1 MNQTQL
7 LTKTNSLIWV
17 KTLVII
23 LLGLGI
29 FCRFTHLGQKIYGG
43 DEPWTSVAISGHT
56 LAELRQEF
64 SQLQGI
70 TPITNFD
77 KYQHINP
84 DRGLADTVNYL
95 ITSDPQ
101 HPPLYYVMVRLW
113 AQIFGDA
120 PTAVRSLSAIISLLI
135 FPSVYWLCLE
145 LFDSAVVGW
154 IAMGLIAISPAHL
167 YFAQEVRQY
176 GLWMTEILV
185 SSAVFLRAI
194 RQENKRNWL
203 LYSLTLILGLYT
215 HLFTVLLM
223 ISHGIYV
230 IIQQQFRWTKTLIN
244 YLIGTIFA
252 CLTFVPWL
260 IVIITHIDVLR
271 NLTAGYGMRLI
282 DNPFELIAVFLIR
295 VTRIFFDL
303 NLAASLSIL
312 SNLNFEGSL
321 YYTLPSLIFSCSL
334 FIYLLFILC
343 RNYQNKTYLFLFLL
357 GGLPSILFIIYD
369 LTAGGFRSLQVRY
382 QLPLYLCLE
391 ITVAYLLSFAFEV
404 LAEKSWRKNLAQLM
418 IIVSILSGL
427 VSDAKYFQAQIWW
440 MQSASTFI
448 QRTVQSIN
456 GSEIPLLVINN
467 SPINLGGI
475 LALSHYS
482 PKVPL
487 LIEADNDTRQIP
499 DSYSQ
504 IFFVQNNSR
513 LFQQMAQDK
522 HYNLNTILVSAKNPP
537 GGLWRFEKNRIP

>member
-29 FCRFTHLGQKIYGG
+29 CFRFTHLGQKIYCG

-64 SQLQGI
+64 SQTQGI
-70 TPITNFD
+70 NPITNFD
-77 KYQHINP
+77 KYQHITP

-113 AQIFGDA
+113 AQIFGDS
-120 PTAVRSLSAIISLLI
+120 PTGVRSLSAIISLLI

-145 LFDSAVVGW
+145 LFDSQVVGW
-154 IAMGLIAISPAHL
+154 MAIGLIAISPTHL

-185 SSAVFLRAI
+185 SSAILLRAI
-194 RQENKRNWL
+194 RQEDKRNWV

-215 HLFTVLLM
+215 HLFTVLLIM
-223 ISHGIYV
+223 SHGIYV
-230 IIQQQFRWTKTLIN
+230 IIQQRFRWTKTLIN

-252 CLTFVPWL
+252 CLMFVPWL
-260 IVIITHIDVLR
+260 IVIITHIGVLR
-271 NLTAGYGMRLI
+271 NLTSGYGVRFV

-303 NLAASLSIL
+303 NFAVSQGGF
-312 SNLNFEGSL
+312 SNLNFEGYL

-334 FIYLLFILC
+334 FIYLLFLLC
-343 RNYQNKTYLFLFLL
+343 RNYQNKAYLFLFFL
-357 GGLPSILFIIYD
+357 GGLPSILLIIYD
-369 LTAGGFRSLQVRY
+369 LTSGGFRSIQVRY

-391 ITVAYLLSFAFEV
+391 IMVAYLLSFAVQV
-404 LAEKSWRKNLAQLM
+404 LQEKSWRKTLAQLM
-418 IIVSILSGL
+418 IIVFVLSGII
-427 VSDAKYFQAQIWW
+427 SDAKYSKSQIWW
-440 MQSASTFI
+440 MQSGSAFI
-448 QRTVQSIN
+448 QQIGQAIN
-456 GSEIPLLVINN
+456 QSEIPLLVINN
-467 SPINLGGI
+467 APINLGGI

-487 LIEADNDTRQIP
+487 LIAADDEIRQISENY
-499 DSYSQ
+499 DQ
-504 IFFVQNNSR
+504 IFFVQNNSC
-513 LFQQMAQDK
+513 LFHQMTQDQ
-522 HYNLNTILVSAKNPP
+522 HYNLNTIMVLEKMPP
-537 GGLWRFEKNRIP
+537 GGLWQFEKNWIS